1 MRLSWSKIAG
11 NGPLIEF
18 SVRCFQHSFI
28 FFSFLVV
35 VGTYITNKYVF
46 FYVYLLYFKL
56 SVDENVIEKKTLVI
70 LNALAGP
77 IGSQSY
83 IWNRHFQW
91 ILLLIFL
98 NVWLFLGAHCWVS
111 LWLQL
116 PCPLA
121 AWVSNLMTRH
131 VRSSEVLQELLW
143 NDLSGVIVLEGWNT
157 GWAPTKLWIRYNAC
171 KNPTWL

>member
-83 IWNRHFQW
+83 IWNRHFQ
-91 ILLLIFL
+91 
-98 NVWLFLGAHCWVS
+98 
-111 LWLQL
+111 
-116 PCPLA
+116 
-121 AWVSNLMTRH
+121 
-131 VRSSEVLQELLW
+131 
-143 NDLSGVIVLEGWNT
+143 
-157 GWAPTKLWIRYNAC
+157 
-171 KNPTWL
+171 